1 MIYGISNGI
10 LSANV
15 STLGGELVS
24 LRKDGKERLWQ
35 NDNGSWRGHA
45 PILFPVSGDCTMI
58 VDGKQYPIKKH
69 GFARKTE
76 FYLVGMSKEEITLG
90 FKSSE
95 ETKAV
100 YPYDFE
106 FHVTYRVKDSTL
118 EIFYDVFNPTDAPI
132 YAMCGCHESYALAEE
147 VGKYEVL
154 FNKNEVFDSYIYDE
168 PNAGLKREVVKF
180 GDGKYLAFPQKFLNT
195 DCLIFKDMNSTEV
208 VLRKI
213 GGKKIAK
220 LKFEGF
226 KNFLFWHPLGSK
238 MICMEP
244 WHNLPDFVDE
254 KNVEFPLKNGAQEI
268 PPKSKKRFTHSIE
281 YLDFN

>member
-10 LSANV
+10 LTAVV
-15 STLGGELVS
+15 STLGGELISV
-24 LRKDGKERLWQ
+24 RKDGKERLWQ
-35 NDNGSWRGHA
+35 NKTGAWSGHA

-69 GFARKTE
+69 GFAKKSE
-76 FYLVGMSKEEITLG
+76 FSLIGMSKEEITLG

-95 ETKAV
+95 ETKEV

-106 FHVTYRVKDSTL
+106 FHVTYRVKGATL
-118 EIFYDVFNPTDAPI
+118 EIFYDVFNPSEAPM
-132 YAMCGCHESYALAEE
+132 YAMCGCHESYALEDE
-147 VGKYEVL
+147 VGNYEVK
-154 FNKNEVFDSYIYDE
+154 FNKEEVFDSYIYDE
-168 PNAGLKREVVKF
+168 SQAGIKRETVNF
-180 GDGKYLAFPQKFLNT
+180 GEGQYLVLPQKFLST
-195 DCLIFKDMNSTEV
+195 DCLIFKDLNSTEV
-208 VLRKI
+208 LLKKM

-254 KNVEFPLKNGAQEI
+254 KNVEFSLKNGAQEI

-281 YLDFN
+281 YFGFH

>member
-1 MIYGISNGI
+1 MIYGISNGNLTAI
-10 LSANV
+10 V
-15 STLGGELVS
+15 STLGGELISVT
-24 LRKDGKERLWQ
+24 KDGKERLWQ
-35 NDNGSWRGHA
+35 NNNGNWSGHA
-45 PILFPVSGDCTMI
+45 PILFPVCGDCTMI

-69 GFARKTE
+69 GFARKSE

-132 YAMCGCHESYALAEE
+132 YAMCGSHESYALKEE
-147 VGKYEVL
+147 VGNYEVV
-154 FNKNEVFDSYIYDE
+154 FNKNETFKSYIYDE
-168 PNAGLKREVVKF
+168 AQAGLKHKF
-180 GDGKYLAFPQKFLNT
+180 VDFGKSRRIRLPQQFLST
-195 DCLIFKDMNSTEV
+195 ECLIFKYLKSTEV
-208 VLRKI
+208 ELRKI
-213 GGKKIAK
+213 DGTKIAK

-226 KNFLFWHPLGSK
+226 KNFLFWHPTASK

-244 WHNLPDFVDE
+244 WQNLPDFICKKD
-254 KNVEFPLKNGAQEI
+254 VEFPLKNGAQEI

-281 YLDFN
+281 YFELE

>member
-10 LSANV
+10 LTALV

-24 LRKDGKERLWQ
+24 VRKDGEERLWQ
-35 NDNGSWRGHA
+35 NNNGSWSGHA
-45 PILFPVSGDCTMI
+45 PILFPVCGDCTMI
-58 VDGKQYPIKKH
+58 VDGEQYPIKKH
-69 GFARKTE
+69 GFAKKSE
-76 FYLVGMSKEEITLG
+76 FYLVGMSKQEITLG

-118 EIFYDVFNPTDAPI
+118 EIFYDVFNPSDAPM
-132 YAMCGCHESYALAEE
+132 YAMCGCHESYALKEE
-147 VGKYEVL
+147 VGKYEAV
-154 FNKNEVFDSYIYDE
+154 FNKYESFDSYVYDE
-168 PNAGLKREVVKF
+168 KNAGLKHRLVKF
-180 GDGKYLAFPQKFLNT
+180 GKGRRIKLPQKFLNT
-195 DCLIFKDMNSTEV
+195 ECLIFKNLKSTEV
-208 VLRKI
+208 ELRKI
-213 GGKKIAK
+213 DGKTIAK

-244 WHNLPDFVDE
+244 WHNLPDFINE
-254 KNVEFPLKNGAQEI
+254 KNVEFPLKKGAQEI

-281 YLDFN
+281 YFDFE

>member
-10 LSANV
+10 LTAMV
-15 STLGGELVS
+15 STLGGELISV
-24 LRKDGKERLWQ
+24 RKDGKERIWQ

-69 GFARKTE
+69 GFAKNSE

-95 ETKAV
+95 ETKTV

-106 FHVTYRVKDSTL
+106 FHVTYRVKGATL
-118 EIFYDVFNPTDAPI
+118 EIFYDVFNPSEAPM
-132 YAMCGCHESYALAEE
+132 YAMCGCHESYALQDE
-147 VGKYEVL
+147 VGKYEAI
-154 FNKNEVFDSYIYDE
+154 FNENEVFDSYIYDGAQ
-168 PNAGLKREVVKF
+168 AGIKHQIVNFGEGKRIA
-180 GDGKYLAFPQKFLNT
+180 LPQKFLNT
-195 DCLIFKDMNSTEV
+195 ECLIFKDVNSTEV
-208 VLRKI
+208 TLKKI
-213 GGKKIAK
+213 GGGKIAK

-244 WHNLPDFVDE
+244 WHNLPDFIDE
-254 KNVEFPLKNGAQEI
+254 KNIEFSLKNGAQEI
-268 PPKSKKRFTHSIE
+268 PAKSKRRFTHSIE
-281 YLDFN
+281 YFDFQ